1 MNRGYLRIGG
11 RRVHVLAGGRGPALL
26 LLQDLPLRVLDL
38 RPLAD
43 ALSDRY
49 AVVCVDVAGCG
60 LSEPLARPT
69 LDAFADDVLAVAD
82 ALALPAFG
90 VYARGTAAAI
100 GLRLRA
106 RSGARVGPVVLDDSR
121 LVTSSDAP
129 EWLLWTDDAFA
140 PEPSGAHL
148 VRLWD
153 RVRTECQFRPAY
165 RQTSATRV
173 VADMPSAEA
182 LTQRTI
188 GWLCAGPNAKETL
201 RAVALDGGTDAA
213 LSGADVR
220 TLVEPTDAGAPTV
233 AAAAI
238 DAALA
243 ESTRLTAVDLRHW
256 RAPPAEDDG
265 LVRTFVPVHG
275 GDLHAYVSRSGPG
288 RPVVVLHDPAGTSE
302 LVLSFGAP
310 LAADRPV
317 IALDL
322 PGNGESDN
330 TLGTDEPTS
339 ASYAA
344 VVAQALDS
352 LGLRDVDLIGRYSG
366 GPVGMELAFMQPG
379 RVRHLVQAGITVYD
393 PDEARRL
400 LARYTPTI
408 APDDHGGHLLLAWHI
423 MKSQALYWPWFDQT
437 RAGVVRGEPQL
448 DPALIH
454 RRVVDLLKCGDLYR
468 KAYAALWTYPL
479 AERLPKLDVPTL
491 LCAPE
496 WDPLYPH
503 LGKAAA
509 AGPQCRVATLPPR
522 FGEWWR
528 DIAPFLDDRAP
539 ALGATA

>member
-1 MNRGYLRIGG
+1 VNRGYLIVDG
-11 RRVHVLAGGRGPALL
+11 RRVHVLAGGSGPALL

-38 RPLAD
+38 RPLAA
-43 ALSDRY
+43 ALSERY
-49 AVVCVDVAGCG
+49 AVICMDVAGCG
-60 LSEPLARPT
+60 LSEPLAEPT
-69 LDAFADDVLAVAD
+69 LDAFAEDVVSVAD
-82 ALALPAFG
+82 AFELPTFA

-100 GLRLRA
+100 GLRLRS
-106 RSGARVGPVVLDDSR
+106 RLGARVARLVLDDPR
-121 LVTSSDAP
+121 LVTAAEAAD
-129 EWLLWTDDAFA
+129 WFRWTDDRFTA
-140 PEPSGAHL
+140 EPSGAHL

-153 RVRTECQFRPAY
+153 HVRTECQFRPPY
-165 RQTSATRV
+165 RQTATARIV
-173 VADMPSAEA
+173 SDMPTAEA
-182 LTQRTI
+182 LTQRVV
-188 GWLCAGPNAKETL
+188 GWLCAGPTARDTRRAIVLDDGDDAAASGAHARVLPEPT
-201 RAVALDGGTDAA
+201 AVASPAMAA
-213 LSGADVR
+213 TA
-220 TLVEPTDAGAPTV
+220 V
-233 AAAAI
+233 ASALEHASHAAV
-238 DAALA
+238 
-243 ESTRLTAVDLRHW
+243 VDLRHW
-256 RAPPAEDDG
+256 RAPRSADDG
-265 LVRTFVPVHG
+265 LVRTFVPVDG
-275 GDLHAYVSRSGPG
+275 GDLHAYVSRSGSG

-330 TLGTDEPTS
+330 TLGTDQPTS

-379 RVRHLVQAGITVYD
+379 RVRHLVQAGITVYA

-400 LARYTPTI
+400 LASYTPTI

-448 DPALIH
+448 EPALIH

-479 AERLPKLDVPTL
+479 AERLPQLDVPTL

-509 AGPQCRVATLPPR
+509 AGPHCRVATLPPR
-522 FGEWWR
+522 FGDWWR
-528 DIAPFLDDRAP
+528 DIVPFLDDRAP
-539 ALGATA
+539 APGAPA